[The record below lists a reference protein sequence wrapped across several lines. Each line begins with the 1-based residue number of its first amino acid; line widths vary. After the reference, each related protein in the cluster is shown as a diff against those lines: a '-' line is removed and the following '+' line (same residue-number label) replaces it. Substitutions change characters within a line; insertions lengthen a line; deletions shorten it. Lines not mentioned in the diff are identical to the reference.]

1 MAETEP
7 TPEMPPPEA
16 VSLEALSDAFA
27 QAMRRTTSAPE
38 VSGDD
43 APHED
48 HETEAVDPSPATS
61 ESTAGPEAATVAIS
75 PLSILEAILFVG
87 SPGNE
92 PLSAREAAAVMR
104 NVDPSEVASLVGE
117 LNRRYAADGCPYHI
131 VHDGRGYRMT
141 LREEFDAIR
150 QRFFGKIREA
160 RLTQS
165 AVDTLAIVA
174 YRQPITAK
182 EVSELRG
189 KPSGGILSQLVR
201 RNLLTVEKS
210 EQRGRPAVYRT
221 TDRFLELMGID
232 SLDELPQIDSD
243 EPESDDVGPKQVE
256 T

>member
-1 MAETEP
+1 
-7 TPEMPPPEA
+7 MPPPEA

-27 QAMRRTTSAPE
+27 QATGRKPPAREPA
-38 VSGDD
+38 DD
-43 APHED
+43 VPSTD
-48 HETEAVDPSPATS
+48 EAAQDEASPSPS
-61 ESTAGPEAATVAIS
+61 ESTDESPLPTVAIS

-104 NVDPSEVASLVGE
+104 DVDPSEVASLVGE

-189 KPSGGILSQLVR
+189 KPSGGVLSQLVR
-201 RNLLTVEKS
+201 RNLL
-210 EQRGRPAVYRT
+210 
-221 TDRFLELMGID
+221 
-232 SLDELPQIDSD
+232 
-243 EPESDDVGPKQVE
+243 
-256 T
+256 